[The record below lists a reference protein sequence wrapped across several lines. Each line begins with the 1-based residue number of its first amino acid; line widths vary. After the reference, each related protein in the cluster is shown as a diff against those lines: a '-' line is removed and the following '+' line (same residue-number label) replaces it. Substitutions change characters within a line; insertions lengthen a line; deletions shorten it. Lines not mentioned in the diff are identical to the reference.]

1 MRTARAAG
9 MRAAGMRAVGVLW
22 GFRDREELL
31 ESGAEVPIEKP
42 VDVLRL
48 L

>member
-9 MRAAGMRAVGVLW
+9 MHPVGVLW

-31 ESGAEVPIEKP
+31 QSGAKHIVAKP
-42 VDVLRL
+42 RDVLAL